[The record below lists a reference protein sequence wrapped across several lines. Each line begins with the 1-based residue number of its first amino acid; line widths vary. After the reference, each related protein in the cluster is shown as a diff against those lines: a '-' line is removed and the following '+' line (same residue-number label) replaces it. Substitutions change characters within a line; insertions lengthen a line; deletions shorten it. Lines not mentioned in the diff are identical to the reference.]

1 MREFADC
8 RISRED
14 EYRLMYE
21 DEVEQNKKL
30 KLVNK
35 DQQNV
40 IEALQQRLIEME
52 RKLAGGQTHCATMD
66 EKVKVETQKS
76 EQLEKKCNKKEVE
89 IIRVSR
95 ECKYQEQQAEKLS
108 KLSIALLQ
116 KLESVTDNQLILSD
130 KIDTLEQR
138 VERQKTVIKEKESAN
153 KKLSNQIID
162 LVKICRTAEEK
173 LDLDDKTIQDLK
185 ITISQQDSSIKL
197 YEAFERRFKTR
208 ENEILLKLEQ
218 LEIYTNA
225 KSRNRCFAGF
235 RRRPTQAQCLVESV
249 CTLFLGNLSSGVQQR
264 SSDFNERLI

>member
-1 MREFADC
+1 MRELADC
-8 RISRED
+8 RINRED
-14 EYRLMYE
+14 EYRLLYE
-21 DEVEQNKKL
+21 HEVEQNKKF

-138 VERQKTVIKEKESAN
+138 VERQKTVIKENETAN
-153 KKLSNQIID
+153 KRLSNQIID
-162 LVKICRTAEEK
+162 LVKICKTAEEK
-173 LDLDDKTIQDLK
+173 SDLDDKTIQDLK
-185 ITISQQDSSIKL
+185 ITISQQDSCIEL

-235 RRRPTQAQCLVESV
+235 RRRPTQAQCLVQSV